1 MQSTV
6 YDGDADT
13 FAAKV
18 PAPEP
23 RRLTCPAKGRPTHAE
38 GEMRLSVT
46 ATRRDQNAVMRRM
59 VRASQILLAGYE
71 RLDTFAGGDHSN
83 TNGGVA

>member
-23 RRLTCPAKGRPTHAE
+23 RRLTCPAKGRPTPTE

-71 RLDTFAGGDHSN
+71 RLDAFAAERSN
-83 TNGGVA
+83 QIGGVA